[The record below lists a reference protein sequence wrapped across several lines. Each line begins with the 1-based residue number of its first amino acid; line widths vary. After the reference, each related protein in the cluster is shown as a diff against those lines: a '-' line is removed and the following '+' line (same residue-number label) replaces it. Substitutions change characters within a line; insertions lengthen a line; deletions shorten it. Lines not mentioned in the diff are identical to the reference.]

1 MISHLSNIRQHERD
15 GKMVTVCTGFVHD
28 DTSFAKVS
36 ISEELTNKVVNEK
49 SYRST
54 NLNVGRFKRKRVLKT
69 MDVSKIIEIKDL
81 QVEVE
86 NYDTKLNIVEFEGN
100 LISVDLP
107 SLEVKYKCHKCNNK
121 VSIQDEIV
129 IFGNCPT
136 VTMGDQCRSNSNI
149 KGIIID
155 TETKQEYP
163 VSMKH
168 DLLME
173 IMCTPIAKQIKT
185 VKHLLLTSYAFTVN
199 TLDKEVI
206 NVATISNNSIE

>member
-1 MISHLSNIRQHERD
+1 
-15 GKMVTVCTGFVHD
+15 MVTVCTGFVHD

-86 NYDTKLNIVEFEGN
+86 NYDTKLNIVQFEGN

-107 SLEVKYKCHKCNNK
+107 SLEVQYKCQKM
-121 VSIQDEIV
+121 Q
-129 IFGNCPT
+129 
-136 VTMGDQCRSNSNI
+136 
-149 KGIIID
+149 
-155 TETKQEYP
+155 
-163 VSMKH
+163 
-168 DLLME
+168 
-173 IMCTPIAKQIKT
+173 
-185 VKHLLLTSYAFTVN
+185 
-199 TLDKEVI
+199 
-206 NVATISNNSIE
+206 

>member
-1 MISHLSNIRQHERD
+1 
-15 GKMVTVCTGFVHD
+15 
-28 DTSFAKVS
+28 
-36 ISEELTNKVVNEK
+36 
-49 SYRST
+49 
-54 NLNVGRFKRKRVLKT
+54 

-107 SLEVKYKCHKCNNK
+107 ILEVQYKCQKCNNK

-136 VTMGDQCRSNSNI
+136 VTMGDQCCSNSNI
-149 KGIIID
+149 KSIIID
-155 TETKQEYP
+155 TETKQECP

-168 DLLME
+168 DLLKE
-173 IMCTPIAKQIKT
+173 IMCTPIAK
-185 VKHLLLTSYAFTVN
+185 
-199 TLDKEVI
+199 
-206 NVATISNNSIE
+206 